1 MLHELMQ
8 LWVINLQYDF
18 AQIQL
23 KGSHAHMQDSK
34 IISILHCLEPIGSTM
49 PKMAD
54 NDIQRIESEI
64 HSQFSLSCEGQ
75 AYPTPK
81 FR

>member
-1 MLHELMQ
+1 
-8 LWVINLQYDF
+8 
-18 AQIQL
+18 
-23 KGSHAHMQDSK
+23 MQDSK